1 MTTVQTSVKPLN
13 LMPLPLEGKIA
24 LVTGA
29 ARGIGKGIALVLAEQ
44 GADVILNDKLPN
56 LEGEVVAGKIAEMGR
71 RVRMIEADV
80 SVEAEVTTMF
90 RTIREEFGRLDILV
104 NNAGTSK
111 TQTIFESSFE
121 DWQYVI
127 NTNLASCFLCS
138 KCAME
143 LMAEQRY
150 GRIVNISSM
159 VGEQGALFGH
169 VHYAATK
176 SGMIGMTKTL
186 ARTGA
191 PLGITV
197 NAIAPGIIET
207 ELLFKV
213 HGAEGVAK
221 LSASVPMGVLGKP
234 RHVGLAV
241 AYLCGE
247 GGSYITGSTLDINGG
262 MYMR

>member
-1 MTTVQTSVKPLN
+1 MTTVTVPKTKN
-13 LMPLPLEGKIA
+13 TVRLPLEGKIA

-44 GADVILNDKLPN
+44 GADVILNDKKPN
-56 LEGEVVAGKIAEMGR
+56 MEGEVVVGQIAEMGR
-71 RVRMIEADV
+71 RVRMLEADV
-80 SVEAEVTTMF
+80 SVEEEVMAMF
-90 RTIREEFGRLDILV
+90 RTIKEEFGRLDILV

-111 TQTIFESSFE
+111 TQTIFEASFE
-121 DWQYVI
+121 DWQYVL

-143 LMAEQRY
+143 MMAEQRF

-169 VHYAATK
+169 VHYASTK
-176 SGMIGMTKTL
+176 AGMIGFTKTL

-207 ELLFKV
+207 ELLFKI
-213 HGAEGVAK
+213 HGLEGVEK
-221 LSASVPMGVLGKP
+221 LSQSVPMGCLGKP
-234 RHVGLAV
+234 RHIGLAV